1 MKNLYLRFTAIG
13 SVASLGVAAI
23 VQSVLS
29 SAQTAGQPVVDAAQ
43 ENVAALVDATTSA
56 GEDAARY
63 VPPIVRANNENDDPG
78 NSAAT
83 DPPPPASHRFSLAD
97 GASAAPTAAATSRFL
112 GDASPEN
119 PSTPTQPAPV
129 SVGDTPQPPVSR
141 FSLSGGAPTPAAA
154 TPSADAAPTATPA
167 PVTRAPSTGSRF
179 QIGDSTPAAAAVGAA
194 AGAGAAAVGAAVAAE
209 TAPTPSYGTRFSGAP
224 SSAAPAAADTPSS
237 MSGESES
244 PAATLASQPRT
255 MPSESAATPRYTA
268 PPLGSSSEPTAPAPS
283 SRFQFSS
290 SGAGSAPV
298 SSTPA
303 PVGGM
308 PRETPAATE
317 RYPAPAS
324 IGGPVPVT
332 PESYPSP
339 RSTPTPSYQPSR
351 DLLGS
356 GGPAVSGIG
365 KPGDAK
371 LEGLQQPS
379 ISLEKRA
386 PVEIQVGKPATF
398 SLVVKN
404 VGQTIAHDVVIRDSV
419 PAGTALVSTTPTA
432 ESGVDGQLLWKIG
445 QIAPGE
451 EKRLTMELM
460 PQTEGDVGSVAT
472 VSFAAH
478 ATVRSR
484 VTKPEL
490 TIEQTAAPTVLIGD
504 NLMLA
509 ITVSNPGTG
518 PATGVVLE
526 EIVPA
531 NFIHPAGGELEFEI
545 GTLKP
550 GETRSLELTLK
561 ADKAGRTQNVL
572 GIRGDGNLQTQ
583 TELNIEVIAPQLELT
598 MVGPKLRYLDR
609 PAKYQVSVSNPGTA
623 PAQGIDLITYLPK
636 GMKFVD
642 ANNAGQYDSNQ
653 HAIFWNLEEL
663 PPSQSGTVELTALP
677 IEAGDQKIRVE
688 GSARMGLTAQNET
701 LVQVEGIVALF
712 FEVAD
717 QADPIELGKDT
728 TYDVRVVNQGSK
740 TATNVRVAAMLPPGM
755 QGVDASGASKG
766 TVSGSDVIFEP
777 LARLQPK
784 AEETFRIKVKGIA
797 AGDQRIKVQIS
808 SDEIPQPIT
817 KEEST
822 RVYSDR

>member
-29 SAQTAGQPVVDAAQ
+29 TAQTAGQPIVDAAQ
-43 ENVAALVDATTSA
+43 ENVTALVESSTSA
-56 GEDAARY
+56 AADQAGRY
-63 VPPIVRANNENDDPG
+63 VPSIVRANNENDDPG
-78 NSAAT
+78 DTAASN
-83 DPPPPASHRFSLAD
+83 PPPPASHRFSLGD
-97 GASAAPTAAATSRFL
+97 SAPTAGSAATPTPASSSGGSRFL
-112 GDASPEN
+112 GDSGG
-119 PSTPTQPAPV
+119 STPTQPAPV
-129 SVGDTPQPPVSR
+129 TIGDSAKPPVSR
-141 FSLSGGAPTPAAA
+141 FSLGGGAPTPAAA
-154 TPSADAAPTATPA
+154 TPAAASPA
-167 PVTRAPSTGSRF
+167 AEMPKPSTGSRF
-179 QIGDSTPAAAAVGAA
+179 QLGDSTPTPTTTPAAASAGSTPTPSRFGALPTS
-194 AGAGAAAVGAAVAAE
+194 E
-209 TAPTPSYGTRFSGAP
+209 APTPAAAPSAMAAESDAMTPSQPQPVPSVASNPRYAAPPLGGSSEPTPPATSPRFQYSGA
-224 SSAAPAAADTPSS
+224 A
-237 MSGESES
+237 GES
-244 PAATLASQPRT
+244 PAAL
-255 MPSESAATPRYTA
+255 
-268 PPLGSSSEPTAPAPS
+268 
-283 SRFQFSS
+283 
-290 SGAGSAPV
+290 GSAPV
-298 SSTPA
+298 SSA
-303 PVGGM
+303 PVSSAPMAGGGM
-308 PRETPAATE
+308 PSETPSATD

-324 IGGPVPVT
+324 IGGVAPVT
-332 PESYPSP
+332 PETYPSP
-339 RSTPTPSYQPSR
+339 RSTPSYGGMSENR
-351 DLLGS
+351 LGGS
-356 GGPAVSGIG
+356 SPAMSAGNG
-365 KPGDAK
+365 KPGDVK

-379 ISLEKRA
+379 ITMEKRA
-386 PVEIQVGKPATF
+386 PAEIQVGKPATF
-398 SLVVKN
+398 SLIVKN
-404 VGQTIAHDVVIRDSV
+404 VGQSTAHDVVIRDSV
-419 PAGTALVSTTPTA
+419 PSGTALINTA
-432 ESGVDGQLLWKIG
+432 PVAETGVGGELLWKIG

-460 PQTEGDVGSVAT
+460 PQAEGDVGSVAT

-504 NLMLA
+504 NLLLA

-526 EIVPA
+526 EVVPE
-531 NFIHPAGGELEFEI
+531 NFTHPAGGELEFEI

-561 ADKAGRTQNVL
+561 ASKAGRTQNVL

-583 TELNIEVIAPQLELT
+583 TELNVEVIAPELQVS

-609 PAKYQVSVSNPGTA
+609 PAKYQVSISNPGTA
-623 PAQGIDLITYLPK
+623 PAQNIDLITYLPK

-642 ANNAGQYDSNQ
+642 ANNAGQYDANQ
-653 HAIFWNLEEL
+653 HAVFWNLEEL
-663 PPSQSGTVELTALP
+663 PPSQSGAVELTALP

-688 GSARMGLTAQNET
+688 GSARMGLAAQSET

-740 TATNVRVAAMLPPGM
+740 TATNVRVAAILPPGM
-755 QGVDASGASKG
+755 QGVDATGAAKG
-766 TVSGSDVIFEP
+766 LVSGNEVIFEP
-777 LARLQPK
+777 LARLLPK
-784 AEETFRIKVKGIA
+784 GEETFRIKVKGIA
-797 AGDQRIKVQIS
+797 AGDQRIKVQVS

>member
-29 SAQTAGQPVVDAAQ
+29 TAHTAAEPLVDAAQ
-43 ENVAALVDATTSA
+43 ENVAALVESSTSA
-56 GEDAARY
+56 ATEEIGRY
-63 VPPIVRANNENDDPG
+63 VPSIVRANNENDEPETKP
-78 NSAAT
+78 AT
-83 DPPPPASHRFSLAD
+83 TPPPPASHRFSLGD
-97 GASAAPTAAATSRFL
+97 STPTPAAATPAPTTGSSRFL
-112 GDASPEN
+112 GDSGSSAA
-119 PSTPTQPAPV
+119 PTPAPV
-129 SVGDTPQPPVSR
+129 TIGDTPKPPVSR
-141 FSLSGGAPTPAAA
+141 FSLGDSTPTPAAA
-154 TPSADAAPTATPA
+154 TPATSTP
-167 PVTRAPSTGSRF
+167 APSTGSRF
-179 QIGDSTPAAAAVGAA
+179 QLGDSTP
-194 AGAGAAAVGAAVAAE
+194 
-209 TAPTPSYGTRFSGAP
+209 TP
-224 SSAAPAAADTPSS
+224 SAAPAT
-237 MSGESES
+237 
-244 PAATLASQPRT
+244 PAAVPTPAPSRFATTPAAET
-255 MPSESAATPRYTA
+255 PAAAPMPSAMSAEPEAAAAAEATTPTPVPTVASNPRFSA
-268 PPLGSSSEPTAPAPS
+268 PPIGGGSAEPTAPAPS

-290 SGAGSAPV
+290 SGGESAPPI

-303 PVGGM
+303 PVSSM
-308 PRETPAATE
+308 PSTTPAATD

-324 IGGPVPVT
+324 IGGVVPVT
-332 PESYPSP
+332 PESYPAP
-339 RSTPTPSYQPSR
+339 RSTPSYGAMSDNQ
-351 DLLGS
+351 LGGAPAAS
-356 GGPAVSGIG
+356 GSG
-365 KPGDAK
+365 KPGDVK

-379 ISLEKRA
+379 ITLEKRA
-386 PVEIQVGKPATF
+386 PAEIQVGKAATF
-398 SLVVKN
+398 SLIVKN
-404 VGQTIAHDVVIRDSV
+404 VGAATAHDVVIRDSV
-419 PAGTALVSTTPTA
+419 PAGTALVNTTPVA
-432 ESGVDGQLLWKIG
+432 ESGVGGELLWKIG

-451 EKRLTMELM
+451 EKRLSMELM

-504 NLMLA
+504 NLLLA

-526 EIVPA
+526 EVVPA
-531 NFIHPAGGELEFEI
+531 NFTHPAGSELEFEI

-550 GETRSLELTLK
+550 GETRSLELVLK
-561 ADKAGRTQNVL
+561 ASKAGQTQNVL

-583 TELNIEVIAPQLELT
+583 TELNVEVIAPELQVS

-609 PAKYQVSVSNPGTA
+609 PAKYQVSISNPGTA
-623 PAQGIDLITYLPK
+623 PAQNIDLITYLPK

-642 ANNAGQYDSNQ
+642 ANNAGQYDANQ

-663 PPSQSGTVELTALP
+663 PPAQSGTVELTALP

-688 GSARMGLTAQNET
+688 GSARMGLAAQNET

-712 FEVAD
+712 FEVVD

-740 TATNVRVAAMLPPGM
+740 TATNVRVAAILPPGM
-755 QGVDASGASKG
+755 QGVDASGAAKG
-766 TVSGSDVIFEP
+766 LVSGSEVVFEP
-777 LARLQPK
+777 LARLLPK
-784 AEETFRIKVKGIA
+784 GEETFRIKVKGIA
-797 AGDQRIKVQIS
+797 AGDQRIKVQVS

>member
-29 SAQTAGQPVVDAAQ
+29 TAHTAGQPVVDAAQ
-43 ENVAALVDATTSA
+43 ENVAALVDASTSA
-56 GEDAARY
+56 ADDAARY
-63 VPPIVRANNENDDPG
+63 VPSIVRANNENDDPG
-78 NSAAT
+78 SSAAT
-83 DPPPPASHRFSLAD
+83 DPPPPASHRFSLSD
-97 GASAAPTAAATSRFL
+97 GASAAAPAAAPSRFL
-112 GDASPEN
+112 GDSGSEN
-119 PSTPTQPAPV
+119 RSTTTPAQPAPV
-129 SVGDTPQPPVSR
+129 TVGDTPQPPVSR
-141 FSLSGGAPTPAAA
+141 FSLSGGAPTPTAA
-154 TPSADAAPTATPA
+154 TPAADAPTPA
-167 PVTRAPSTGSRF
+167 KPTPSTGSRF
-179 QIGDSTPAAAAVGAA
+179 QIGDSAPAAAA
-194 AGAGAAAVGAAVAAE
+194 AGVAAGAAAVGAAVAAE
-209 TAPTPSYGTRFSGAP
+209 TAPTPNYGTRFSGAP
-224 SSAAPAAADTPSS
+224 SSAAPAAADAPSS
-237 MSGESES
+237 MTAESES
-244 PAATLASQPRT
+244 PAATLASQPRP
-255 MPSESAATPRYTA
+255 MPSDSA
-268 PPLGSSSEPTAPAPS
+268 PPLGANSEPTTPAPS

-308 PRETPAATE
+308 PSETPAATE

-332 PESYPSP
+332 PESYPAP

-356 GGPAVSGIG
+356 SGPAVSGIG
-365 KPGDAK
+365 KPGDVK

-404 VGQTIAHDVVIRDSV
+404 VGQTTAHDVVIRDSV

-451 EKRLTMELM
+451 EKRLAMELM

-531 NFIHPAGGELEFEI
+531 NFTHPAGGELEFEI

-583 TELNIEVIAPQLELT
+583 TELNIEVIAPQLELS

-766 TVSGSDVIFEP
+766 TVSGSDVLFEP